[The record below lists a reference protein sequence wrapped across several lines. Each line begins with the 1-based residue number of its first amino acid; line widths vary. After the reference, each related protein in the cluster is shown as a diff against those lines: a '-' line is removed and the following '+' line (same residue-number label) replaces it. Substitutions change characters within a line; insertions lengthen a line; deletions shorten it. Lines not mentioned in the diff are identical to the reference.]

1 MSNERRMM
9 VVAAGIVLLMGLEVY
24 ASAADRRATAAP
36 WAPFIEKVDES
47 LAAGKIGDAERAL
60 HDANS
65 AALGSGTWEGMAV
78 VGDAYRRVGDATGF
92 VAPAKAKARQAY
104 LTSFFRA
111 RTQQSLDGVLRA
123 TEGFAALGDRQVV
136 AQCLKT
142 AEQMAARSGDQ
153 HSRDR
158 MATSAE
164 AVAGRVAGVEP
175 SASY

>member
-24 ASAADRRATAAP
+24 ASAADRRTTAAP
-36 WAPFIEKVDES
+36 WDPFIEKMDHS
-47 LAAGKIGDAERAL
+47 IAAGKVVDAERAL

-65 AALGSGTWEGMAV
+65 AALGSGSWEGMAV
-78 VGDAYRRVGDATGF
+78 VAEAYRRVGDATGF
-92 VAPAKAKARQAY
+92 AATAKAKARQAY

-111 RTQQSLDGVLRA
+111 RTQSSLDGVLRA
-123 TEGFAALGDRQVV
+123 TEGFAALGDRQVA

-153 HSRDR
+153 RARDR
-158 MATSAE
+158 ITAVTEAISAL
-164 AVAGRVAGVEP
+164 VAGVEP